1 MEKIMFKQIL
11 DSLELGREIEFSYNN
26 RQYSITNSEGY
37 WNFCCD
43 TDPVTTEKIC
53 PFEDRAS
60 LISRISAYSIEN
72 TPLPLIFDEEKYDK
86 NSLCIF
92 WYTDLSR
99 AGRYFYFSEF
109 LISCSMYEKTSD
121 KIICLTFLFMFL
133 LNITFSSS
141 QSQYGIFTILL
152 PEVLMYMDV
161 WGFQTPAQHCLFL
174 QSVPFPLP
182 LHDCIWHELHP
193 DHGK

>member
-60 LISRISAYSIEN
+60 LISPHQRIFHRKHPAF
-72 TPLPLIFDEEKYDK
+72 P
-86 NSLCIF
+86 
-92 WYTDLSR
+92 
-99 AGRYFYFSEF
+99 YFRRR
-109 LISCSMYEKTSD
+109 K
-121 KIICLTFLFMFL
+121 
-133 LNITFSSS
+133 
-141 QSQYGIFTILL
+141 
-152 PEVLMYMDV
+152 V
-161 WGFQTPAQHCLFL
+161 
-174 QSVPFPLP
+174 
-182 LHDCIWHELHP
+182 
-193 DHGK
+193 